1 MALYEKA
8 VVKLL
13 PNFSTPMDYP
23 VRVNNHTAVSDSTS
37 LYSYFASP
45 AAGGTGSHF
54 YIRQDGTVEQY
65 VDTKFKAAADYFGN
79 PDTIS
84 IETWDGYLTYW
95 VQGDPVPD
103 YTLAQKLALLD
114 LWEWILRTH
123 PTIPRKL
130 ATDSKEGLSSHG
142 ISWHRLGVP
151 ATASQLDAGVSQTGG
166 ILYSKSIGKVC
177 PGDAK
182 IATVK
187 ALFNILNGEPI
198 TKDNLGSTMF
208 NPFVGRFTSG
218 YKTAARPDHTGID
231 IAPPVPG
238 TTGGPF
244 YAAFAGRVVKTVS
257 SRKPGQRDRI
267 DELAPYRTGNG
278 VIIQNPD
285 GEYQVYNHG
294 MPSVKEGD
302 WVEKG
307 TIIAHAD
314 LSGNQTGPH
323 LHFET
328 WTSSKTT
335 FDPMILFNKYK
346 ITPGVASVSV
356 AGTVDKADQIR
367 LEASGHYTGAIDGI
381 AGPVWLSAVRKFQ
394 TENNLLV
401 DGKFGP
407 VSRSKYDTKYKAHHT
422 TVQTILSKLIRTSTN
437 KPYYTGYID
446 GIVGTYERQAVLDF
460 QKDNGLLQDAVWG
473 PKTQSTYDNLT
484 NILPPAPT
492 PEPTPVPVPEPTP
505 VPVPEEGTPILG
517 QAEKTLDYI
526 QGSLKTLGSNDLFIY
541 DMVPALYVAATRY
554 QIDPYVLIGQSAH
567 ETGFGTFGRAVTPE
581 HHNTCGLKIAYP
593 VGPDDNPEDHARF
606 DSWERGATA
615 HAQHLYAYMNKALP
629 VGEVLIDPR
638 WGWVYGKHTV
648 KFVEELGGK
657 WAPATT
663 YGMSVAG
670 VIDRIRSAA
679 SVPTTPPVEP
689 TEPPVEPTP
698 TPEPTEPPVPSTG
711 LTEERVKEI
720 VDASLDAHLQDV
732 VSFLEHLRS
741 WNRP

>member
-45 AAGGTGSHF
+45 AAEGTGSHF

-84 IETWDGYLTYW
+84 IETWDGYITYW

-114 LWEWILRTH
+114 LWEWILCTH

-182 IATVK
+182 IATIK

-218 YKTAARPDHTGID
+218 YKTAARPDHIGID

-381 AGPVWLSAVRKFQ
+381 AGPVWLGAVRKLQ

-492 PEPTPVPVPEPTP
+492 PAPEPTP
-505 VPVPEEGTPILG
+505 EPEP
-517 QAEKTLDYI
+517 
-526 QGSLKTLGSNDLFIY
+526 
-541 DMVPALYVAATRY
+541 
-554 QIDPYVLIGQSAH
+554 
-567 ETGFGTFGRAVTPE
+567 
-581 HHNTCGLKIAYP
+581 
-593 VGPDDNPEDHARF
+593 
-606 DSWERGATA
+606 
-615 HAQHLYAYMNKALP
+615 
-629 VGEVLIDPR
+629 
-638 WGWVYGKHTV
+638 
-648 KFVEELGGK
+648 
-657 WAPATT
+657 APA
-663 YGMSVAG
+663 
-670 VIDRIRSAA
+670 
-679 SVPTTPPVEP
+679 PV
-689 TEPPVEPTP
+689 EPPVEPV
-698 TPEPTEPPVPSTG
+698 EPPVEPAPVEPPVEPVEPSSG
-711 LTEERVKEI
+711 LTEERVQEI
-720 VDASLDAHLQDV
+720 VEEALAKQFKDV
-732 VSFLEHLRS
+732 VEFFEYLRG
-741 WNRP
+741 WGRI